1 MIQPNSTRYGVLYHE
16 SLPALGIASH
26 FQIQVIVSLTIQNI
40 ISLCVLNSIFDYLFE
55 FQSHKVI
62 KTVPFRCLP
71 LVLRNK
77 TWQKYVRREIPM
89 ASTLFTL
96 FFPFPLQSCHEFGI
110 WCLLLLCIILYFYCI
125 CYMSVNKHVLIL
137 IDIILKI
144 ITCNLL
150 F

>member
-1 MIQPNSTRYGVLYHE
+1 MTFDLQQSQQFHMIQPNSTRYGVLYHE

-40 ISLCVLNSIFDYLFE
+40 ISLCVLNYIFDYLFE

-110 WCLLLLCIILYFYCI
+110 CYYSVLFCIFIAFVTCL
-125 CYMSVNKHVLIL
+125 
-137 IDIILKI
+137 
-144 ITCNLL
+144 
-150 F
+150 